1 MTILDKVITI
11 KSVMTEANK
20 AEIKELI
27 DTMNQYE
34 MSVLNEDLYSH

>member
-27 DTMNQYE
+27 DTMN
-34 MSVLNEDLYSH
+34 